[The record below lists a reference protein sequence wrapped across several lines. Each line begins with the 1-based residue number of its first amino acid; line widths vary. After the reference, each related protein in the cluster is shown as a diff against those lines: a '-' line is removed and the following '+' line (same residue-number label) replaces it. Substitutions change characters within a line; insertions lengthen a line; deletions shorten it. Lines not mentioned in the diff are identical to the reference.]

1 MSDIE
6 VRRKREDALERV
18 RRIAEEEMDLLKN
31 GLSTPSLKVDFR
43 CAKTRNDWTVLLSK
57 KGNDSLFEVIRIT
70 TPSAMPQTRTGA
82 PSVAKSTVLD
92 ISKIK
97 NIALIKCPH
106 CGDGGF
112 VKCGC
117 GQLGCQ
123 GGVRER
129 DGKRW
134 YVCPWCGQGGYLEGT
149 LEKITREMQDE
160 KRKMEPRRRPIP
172 PRSNKALPP

>member
-18 RRIAEEEMDLLKN
+18 RKITEREMGLLKN
-31 GLSTPSLKVDFR
+31 GFSSQSLKVDFR
-43 CAKTRNDWTVLLSK
+43 CAKTKSDWTVFLSG
-57 KGNDSLFEVIRIT
+57 KGSDGLFEVTRVSNPCAMT
-70 TPSAMPQTRTGA
+70 QARTGTPSV
-82 PSVAKSTVLD
+82 SKSTVLD
-92 ISKIK
+92 IGKIT
-97 NIALIKCPH
+97 NLAMIKCPH

-123 GGVRER
+123 GGIRER
-129 DGKRW
+129 EGKRW

-149 LEKITREMQDE
+149 LKEITGETEAE
-160 KRKMEPRRRPIP
+160 KRRMESENKPILPRTK
-172 PRSNKALPP
+172 KALPP